1 MGIIAEVLRWR
12 DDRHQLSQLRLDLED
27 AENEYRNKVQ
37 EQKLR
42 RGTDAWDRAY
52 FDYDTHTEFVYAQ
65 IDEIETRN
73 AIRRAKAWRVPI
85 PQRPISEE
93 PVYDDQ
99 YWSWSNPH
107 GRYYLTDKGKLLL
120 RREANIEM
128 EMFFKPWLSWAAVAI
143 SVISLTISVLKS

>member
-1 MGIIAEVLRWR
+1 MGIIAEILRWR
-12 DDRHQLSQLRLDLED
+12 DDRHQLAQLRFDLED
-27 AENEYRNKVQ
+27 AENEYRNKVR

-42 RGTDAWDRAY
+42 RGTEAWDSAY
-52 FDYDTHTEFVYAQ
+52 FEYDTHREVVYAQ

-99 YWSWSNPH
+99 HWSWSNPH
-107 GRYYLTDKGKLLL
+107 GRYYLLT
-120 RREANIEM
+120 RENY
-128 EMFFKPWLSWAAVAI
+128 FFAAKRMSRWRCFI
-143 SVISLTISVLKS
+143 SPGLAGRP